1 MLFLY
6 IFGSRVE
13 DQFGH
18 FKFLIFYFAVG
29 VIANFSQAY
38 MLPHSALPLIGASGA
53 IAGVLGAYFFYF
65 PHSRIVTLIPIVFF
79 ITIREIPA
87 FFFLGFWFLI
97 QIFSTGGGIA
107 WWAHAF
113 GFIAGTSYWRSIWQ
127 ENGVFVANEYAIVPR
142 ETMSKTVVIANQKGG
157 VAKTTTAVNLAAF
170 LGSFG
175 KSVLLIDLD
184 PQANA
189 TSGIG
194 LNRDDIQKGIYEVLI
209 EKETLESTVL
219 PSPSQG
225 VSVCPAQLSL
235 VGAEVELVYGVRREK
250 PTKGLQQALNK
261 NDYKN
266 RYDFIIIDTPPS
278 LGLLTLNA
286 FTAADSVLIPMQCEY
301 YALEGLAQLY
311 KTVQLVKQKLNPSLS
326 IEGLAVFHG
335 GSAREPDGPGH
346 GRKCAKK
353 LLKDKV
359 YESTIPRNVRLA
371 EAPSFGKS
379 ILDYDKT
386 SKGAEAYERLGRK
399 EFLIRAQRAQIRK
412 RHVSAEPT
420 VRPNDT
426 FRRNRQPKKSQRR
439 SLHEICIRQRI
450 KRVNIR

>member
-1 MLFLY
+1 LAKK
-6 IFGSRVE
+6 RV
-13 DQFGH
+13 
-18 FKFLIFYFAVG
+18 LT
-29 VIANFSQAY
+29 AN
-38 MLPHSALPLIGASGA
+38 G
-53 IAGVLGAYFFYF
+53 
-65 PHSRIVTLIPIVFF
+65 
-79 ITIREIPA
+79 
-87 FFFLGFWFLI
+87 
-97 QIFSTGGGIA
+97 
-107 WWAHAF
+107 
-113 GFIAGTSYWRSIWQ
+113 
-127 ENGVFVANEYAIVPR
+127 YAIVPR

-194 LNRDDIQKGIYEVLI
+194 LNREEIQKGIYEVLI
-209 EKETLESTVL
+209 EKETLDATVL

-225 VSVCPAQLSL
+225 VSVCPAQISL
-235 VGAEVELVYGVRREK
+235 VGAEVELVYGVRRESR
-250 PTKGLQQALNK
+250 LRQALDRNEHR
-261 NDYKN
+261 N

-311 KTVQLVKQKLNPSLS
+311 KTIQLVKQKLNPGLS
-326 IEGLAVFHG
+326 IEGLVF
-335 GSAREPDGPGH
+335 SMVDPRMNLTVQVMEEV
-346 GRKCAKK
+346 RKNF
-353 LLKDKV
+353 KDKV

-386 SKGAEAYERLGRK
+386 SKGAEAYEQLAK
-399 EFLIRAQRAQIRK
+399 EFLARSERTGQSANAPVVDSAINIYPPQPAAEEISK
-412 RHVSAEPT
+412 EVS
-420 VRPNDT
+420 
-426 FRRNRQPKKSQRR
+426 S
-439 SLHEICIRQRI
+439 
-450 KRVNIR
+450 